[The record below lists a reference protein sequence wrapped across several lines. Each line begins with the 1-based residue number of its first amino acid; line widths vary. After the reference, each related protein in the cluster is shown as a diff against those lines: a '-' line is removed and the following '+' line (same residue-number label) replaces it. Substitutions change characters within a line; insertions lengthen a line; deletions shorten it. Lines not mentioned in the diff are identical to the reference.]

1 MRLRFALYFFL
12 LTLGFNIQAQEDF
25 SEFNTWSV
33 FTNPV
38 RPFTGIADI
47 NIHVPVSPNSALI
60 VGGHHYSFF
69 YVYERGSSP
78 GLFQIYDE
86 AGYIEWIRTN
96 VISADYRIYR
106 KLKTRKRSG
115 KVVAKYATLLN
126 RFAIVDVNYT
136 DDMIENPLFEDPFI
150 MLWRDPFSEPE
161 YIPASYDNLKR
172 ANSLGYRMGLE
183 FGRRYWK
190 WDHSQFYEYGF
201 ALMVTTQPRVFP
213 VLQFRAGL

>member
-1 MRLRFALYFFL
+1 MRWKLLLCFSL
-12 LTLGFNIQAQEDF
+12 LTQGFNIHAQEDF

-33 FTNPV
+33 FTNPI

-47 NIHVPVSPNSALI
+47 NIHVPVSSNSAVI
-60 VGGHHYSFF
+60 VGGHHYSYF
-69 YVYERGSSP
+69 YMYERGSSP

-106 KLKTRKRSG
+106 KLKTRKRSR
-115 KVVAKYATLLN
+115 KVVAKYATMLN

-136 DDMIENPLFEDPFI
+136 DDMIENPLFADPFV
-150 MLWRDPFSEPE
+150 MLFPDPFSEPE
-161 YIPASYDNLKR
+161 YIPASYDNLDR
-172 ANSLGYRMGLE
+172 GTDLVYRMGVE

-190 WDHSQFYEYGF
+190 WDHSEFYEYGV